1 MIGVDGVES
10 EDEHDWQ
17 RRTGARKQMEYRG
30 LVGGVSNSC
39 VKTYYA
45 L

>member
-17 RRTGARKQMEYRG
+17 RRTGARKQMESEGGRKSEVSTKPLG
-30 LVGGVSNSC
+30 LGR
-39 VKTYYA
+39 
-45 L
+45 